1 MEGLMQVGGLLL
13 AIALTYGPVVGLMAL
28 LNLRDRRQ
36 LRVLGTVLKQFA
48 SRDLLSRVAIRIRC
62 ALLSPRSVVAI
73 DMRACSRDEIWETV
87 GRLSR
92 TLPPSVRLV
101 VDGRVDPE
109 FPATVTVEA
118 TGSPPLCHPSR
129 PSVAPG

>member
-1 MEGLMQVGGLLL
+1 
-13 AIALTYGPVVGLMAL
+13 
-28 LNLRDRRQ
+28 
-36 LRVLGTVLKQFA
+36 
-48 SRDLLSRVAIRIRC
+48 
-62 ALLSPRSVVAI
+62 
-73 DMRACSRDEIWETV
+73 MRACSRDEIWETV